1 MTKPIIRIH
10 DVTTNEIID
19 REMTDAEFDIYQAEK
34 AKDAAE
40 AQDLADALAA
50 KEAAKAKLL
59 ALGLTEN
66 DLISMGLMPTQV
78 KDSTEIVKQSAN

>member
-40 AQDLADALAA
+40 AQTLADALAA

-59 ALGLTEN
+59 ALGLTEY
-66 DLISMGLMPTQV
+66 DLISMGLMPAKV
-78 KDSTEIVKQSAN
+78 KDLTEKFTQSAD